1 MALSSQQHIG
11 RRNSPQFP
19 RLPFLCG
26 VFARLAVLIGIFGS
40 DANADEPKL
49 VIADYFAH
57 HVSRKHDAQ
66 IGPWLID
73 NVARESHAEHTR
85 FVYNADLIDE
95 QGRHQLAAP
104 AYPLLGLQSDMD
116 RDYQEFQILLAKV
129 AHIDGFV
136 LEWVYPGDGSA
147 DAILRSMMATARHYH
162 FKLGVN
168 WIESSFF
175 DWLPKRREDLETRE
189 DTLREFGRAVE
200 YLMDEIYGS
209 DVGIVVDG
217 HPLILL
223 FSGPDAPTPD
233 EFASAVNPVLEERVG
248 PRPWFLK
255 RGGIG
260 TKESHADGYF
270 NKWAPFVD
278 GTFGWISTH
287 SNQYPTP
294 IPPHLQGKV
303 DHFLV
308 GEHMTR
314 YLDRLR
320 KWNQCFVDEGKFSY
334 RMQSVCP
341 GFDNRG
347 CAGWGN
353 DLAYLG
359 REDGKHYRRQWQQHV
374 EHRDEIDAVL
384 VVTWN
389 DFTEATVIEPT
400 EDYGYREI
408 AATQEYAAA
417 FKRLSYDPAGL
428 RLPERLFRLRKD
440 QAWLTRT
447 GFDISDAG
455 PILNRSGLHIASRE
469 YAEAAD
475 LLGAVETRFA
485 ALQAE
490 AVKETFSLLL
500 GQGLETVGPNA
511 QAGDVLEINK
521 DKPLLLQIDE
531 AIAKKLRHRNFEGTV
546 SFDYLDEGEGRV
558 QVLQVPILRPVDEG
572 VRRGA
577 KFWQVCDIHQTATGN
592 WIPARVPIHKEAAA
606 LNHKGP
612 LGFDF
617 AFLANTKIRNLRMD
631 FTTHHRAP

>member
-1 MALSSQQHIG
+1 MVYSSPNTVVRCRAYAMRGFCLS
-11 RRNSPQFP
+11 
-19 RLPFLCG
+19 
-26 VFARLAVLIGIFGS
+26 VFIHFTLFVGIS
-40 DANADEPKL
+40 AADANADKPKL

-57 HVSRKHDAQ
+57 HVSRAHDAQ

-73 NVARESHAEHTR
+73 NVARKSQADQTR

-129 AHIDGFV
+129 AHIDGFS
-136 LEWVYPGDGSA
+136 LEWAYPGDGSA
-147 DAILRSMMATARHYH
+147 DAILRSMMATARHYD
-162 FKLGVN
+162 FKLGVT
-168 WIESSFF
+168 WIEGSFF
-175 DWLPKRREDLETRE
+175 DWLPKRREDVETRE

-200 YLMDEIYGS
+200 YLLDEIYAS
-209 DVGIVVDG
+209 DVGIVVEG

-223 FSGPDAPTPD
+223 FSGPNSATPE
-233 EFASAVNPVLEERVG
+233 EFAAAVNPVLEERAG

-260 TKESHADGYF
+260 TKESHARGYF
-270 NKWAPFVD
+270 NKWAPIID
-278 GTFGWISTH
+278 GTFGWISAH

-294 IPPHLQGKV
+294 TPPHLQGKV

-320 KWNQCFVDEGKFSY
+320 KWNQRFVDEGKFSY

-359 REDGKHYRRQWQQHV
+359 RENGKHYRRQWQQHV

-400 EDYGYREI
+400 EQYGYREI
-408 AATQEYAAA
+408 AATQEYAAK
-417 FKRLSYDPAGL
+417 FKGLSYDPAGL
-428 RLPERLFRLRKD
+428 KLPERLFRLRKD

-447 GFDISDAG
+447 GYDVSDAG
-455 PILNRSGLHIASRE
+455 PTLDRAGLHIASRE
-469 YAEAAD
+469 YALAAD
-475 LLGAVETRFA
+475 LLGMAETRFA
-485 ALQAE
+485 ALRTR
-490 AVKETFSLLL
+490 AVEEKFSLAL
-500 GQGLETVGPNA
+500 GRGLETVGPGV
-511 QAGDVLEINK
+511 QAAKILEISK
-521 DKPLLLQIDE
+521 AKPLLLQVDE
-531 AIAKKLRHRNFEGTV
+531 IIAEKLRRRNFEGTA
-546 SFDYLDEGEGRV
+546 SFDYFDKGQGRV
-558 QVLQVPILRPVDEG
+558 LMLQVPILRKVDEG

-577 KFWQVCDIHQTATGN
+577 KFWQVCDIHKTATGD
-592 WIPARVPIHKEAAA
+592 WIPARVRIGKEAAA
-606 LNHKGP
+606 LNHKGTF
-612 LGFDF
+612 GFDF
-617 AFLANTKIRNLRMD
+617 AFVSDARIRNLRMD
-631 FTTHHRAP
+631 FTTYHRAQ